1 MGVELEIAK
10 ELATVSMTLTE
21 LSSIAGIVNSEI
33 RGGEFHTSFNN
44 MLADITKCYDVVTDN
59 LACFI
64 ELDSM
69 SAFVEKFD
77 ECHAAYTACY
87 LTEISKPRAYSED
100 AYEEYLTLQIS
111 KEFRT
116 GYPLLKRTFERFG
129 YLVDKWIDNDAW
141 LAMCIDNMFK
151 RLQALLN
158 EIAAFKQK
166 DAEDAFVIYNTAFS
180 GFNLYLTLISQQ
192 RELLKLAEAA

>member
-1 MGVELEIAK
+1 MGVELEINK

-21 LSSIAGIVNSEI
+21 LSSIASIVNREI
-33 RGGEFHTSFNN
+33 RGGEFHKSFNN
-44 MLADITKCYDVVTDN
+44 MLADITKCYDVVTEN
-59 LACFI
+59 LAAFVR
-64 ELDSM
+64 LDSM
-69 SAFVEKFD
+69 SAFAEKFD
-77 ECHAAYTACY
+77 DCHAAYTACY

-100 AYEEYLTLQIS
+100 AYEEYLMLQTS
-111 KEFRT
+111 KEFKT

-129 YLVDKWIDNDAW
+129 HLVDKWIDNDAW

-158 EIAAFKQK
+158 EIAAYKQK
-166 DAEDAFVIYNTAFS
+166 DAEDAFVIYNAALT